1 MSMKNALLYP
11 QGGDARST
19 ISGPARN
26 APSWGGPS
34 MGTLASIG
42 GTILGMGVGLPV
54 LGTLARGIGTGLD
67 VSRQNDQLASM
78 GIRGRPVSFFSAF
91 SPFGDDTQTQA
102 MDAIENDEAGQAS
115 RDASV
120 GLDAFGGPGRDI
132 GGGNGGGV
140 GSASGSGPGGSAGMG
155 DSDGAAS
162 GTWAEGG
169 YVPRD
174 ALVGGNPPGPDEGH
188 IPIQSGEFVLPRE
201 AVKALGPQRLR
212 MLQAM
217 TQ

>member
-11 QGGDARST
+11 QGGDAQST
-19 ISGPARN
+19 ISGPAGKT
-26 APSWGGPS
+26 PSWGGPP
-34 MGTLASIG
+34 MKTVGSIG
-42 GTILGMGVGLPV
+42 GTILGMVVGSPV
-54 LGTLARGIGTGLD
+54 LGTLARAIGTGFD
-67 VSRQNDQLASM
+67 VSRQNDQLARM
-78 GIRGRPVSFFSAF
+78 GISGRPVSFFSAF
-91 SPFGDDTQTQA
+91 NPFGDDTQTQA
-102 MDAIENDEAGQAS
+102 MDAIEADAAGQAS
-115 RDASV
+115 REASV
-120 GLDAFGGPGRDI
+120 GLDAFGGLGRDI
-132 GGGNGGGV
+132 GGGNGV

-212 MLQAM
+212 MIQAM
-217 TQ
+217 TA